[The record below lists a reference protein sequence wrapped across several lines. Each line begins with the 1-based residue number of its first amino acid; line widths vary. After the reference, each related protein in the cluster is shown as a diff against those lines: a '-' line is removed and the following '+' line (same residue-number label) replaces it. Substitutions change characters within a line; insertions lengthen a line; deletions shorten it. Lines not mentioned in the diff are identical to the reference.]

1 MTEHRTKITTFY
13 PRRGRVSGRHE
24 DALARLLPLYGVKI
38 PGPSV
43 DLPALFGRQA
53 PVVLEIGSGMGE
65 ATVSMAQASPERD
78 FLAVEVFPP
87 GLGNLLAV
95 VEEAG
100 LTNVRV
106 ACGDALE
113 LVRGMLAPESVD
125 AIHIFFPDPWPK
137 LRHHKRR
144 LIQRVNVTLL
154 ASRLKPG
161 GTLHC
166 ATDWAHYAEQ
176 MLEVLG
182 ADPALEGGVVHRPPH
197 RPVTKFEKRAL
208 LAGRPITD
216 LIFCKAG
223 ARRDIGAR

>member
-1 MTEHRTKITTFY
+1 VTERHTKINTFY

-24 DALARLLPLYGVKI
+24 DAIARLLPLYGVKI
-38 PGPSV
+38 PGPPLDV
-43 DLPALFGRQA
+43 PALFGREA
-53 PVVLEIGSGMGE
+53 AVVLEIGSGMGD
-65 ATVSMAQASPERD
+65 ATVAMAQASPERG

-113 LVRGMLAPESVD
+113 LVRDMLAPESID

-154 ASRLKPG
+154 TSRLRPG

-166 ATDWAHYAEQ
+166 ATDWAHYADQ
-176 MLEVLG
+176 MLEILG
-182 ADPALEGGVVHRPPH
+182 ADPALQGGVVKRPPA
-197 RPVTKFEKRAL
+197 RPVTKFEQRAL
-208 LAGRPITD
+208 AAGRSVTD
-216 LIFCKAG
+216 LIFVKRA
-223 ARRDIGAR
+223 